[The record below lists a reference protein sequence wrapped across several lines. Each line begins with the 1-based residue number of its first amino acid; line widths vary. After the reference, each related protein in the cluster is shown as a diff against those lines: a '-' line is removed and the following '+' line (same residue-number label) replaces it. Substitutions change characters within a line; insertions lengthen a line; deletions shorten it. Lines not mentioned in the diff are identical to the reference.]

1 MENPDVDALLALLK
15 GRYGGRLTN
24 EQLEELRKAVE
35 AASERA
41 AQMRSVPLGNG
52 DEPAFVFR
60 PFRAED

>member
-1 MENPDVDALLALLK
+1 MENPDVDAQVEMLK
-15 GRYGGRLTN
+15 GRYGDRLTA
-24 EQLEELRKAVE
+24 EQIEELRKAVA